1 MPLSLSLSLFLPLLM
16 IHRGARSLNSLIFV
30 PISFV
35 EYQQL
40 ISCHHHCKEREK
52 EGEKERGRE
61 RKEKER
67 ERESIKIFYNLK
79 KINNEPMCITS
90 NDKRIYFFQEAA
102 GLYPHSILKP
112 LITSQCH

>member
-1 MPLSLSLSLFLPLLM
+1 MPLSLSLFLPLLM
-16 IHRGARSLNSLIFV
+16 IHRGAHSLNSLIFV
-30 PISFV
+30 PISFA

-52 EGEKERGRE
+52 EGEKERKKG
-61 RKEKER
+61 ER
-67 ERESIKIFYNLK
+67 ERERERDKEGALKYSIYNK
-79 KINNEPMCITS
+79 KIISEPMCINS

-112 LITSQCH
+112 LITS